1 MKILSRLTIFFNSF
15 LNSNQPTEQNEVAD
29 IQGIYNID
37 SSKENIHIFK
47 HFKLDLRIENNT
59 IKLYFVSSEEF
70 VYSQN
75 WKKGDLYAYTEKFDS
90 INDTLKLNLYENRG
104 KNKVLTEYEIL
115 ISDKSFQIISIGG
128 KRKHIDN
135 YIKLDKTQSLS
146 YSSIKFRDVT
156 EEELKKLDFE
166 YQAGIELI
174 YWLSDLKKDS
184 IDNKDLFDRI
194 IRSLDSINNGIKLP
208 IAEYNNYRDL
218 TLLLG
223 FTLGEILHKNYGW
236 KWKFKE
242 AYDNDYLGFVIVS
255 PNNLTALKAEH
266 YFYDNVMYKRDIKLN
281 EFIEKLKNND
291 IETDNFSFYEPW
303 MKK

>member
-1 MKILSRLTIFFNSF
+1 MSEI
-15 LNSNQPTEQNEVAD
+15 E
-29 IQGIYNID
+29 GIYNID
-37 SSKENIHIFK
+37 SSKENMHIFK
-47 HFKLDLRIENNT
+47 HFKLDLKIENNS

-70 VYSQN
+70 GYSDN

-104 KNKVLTEYEIL
+104 ENKVLTEYEIL
-115 ISDKSFQIISIGG
+115 ILDKSFQIISIGG
-128 KRKHIDN
+128 KRKRIDN
-135 YIKLDKTQSLS
+135 YIKLDKTQNLS
-146 YSSIKFRDVT
+146 YESVKFRDVT
-156 EEELKKLDFE
+156 KEELKKLDFE

-184 IDNKDLFDRI
+184 INNQDLFNGI
-194 IRSLDSINNGIKLP
+194 IKSLDSINNGVKLP

-218 TLLLG
+218 THVLG
-223 FTLGEILHKNYGW
+223 FTLGEILHKSYGW

-242 AYDNDYLGFVIVS
+242 VYDNDYLGFVIVS
-255 PNNLTALKAEH
+255 PNNLIALKVEH

-281 EFIEKLKNND
+281 EFIEKLKNN
-291 IETDNFSFYEPW
+291 EVEANNFSFYEPW

>member
-1 MKILSRLTIFFNSF
+1 MS
-15 LNSNQPTEQNEVAD
+15 D
-29 IQGIYNID
+29 IEGIYNID
-37 SSKENIHIFK
+37 SSKENMHIFK
-47 HFKLDLRIENNT
+47 HFKLDLKIEKGS

-70 VYSQN
+70 GYSKN
-75 WKKGDLYAYTEKFDS
+75 WKKGDLYAYSEKFDS

-104 KNKVLTEYEIL
+104 ENKVLTEYEIL

-128 KRKHIDN
+128 KRKRVDN
-135 YIKLDKTQSLS
+135 YIKLDNTRSLS
-146 YSSIKFRDVT
+146 YESIKFRDVT
-156 EEELKKLDFE
+156 KEELKKLDFE

-184 IDNKDLFDRI
+184 INNQDLFNAI
-194 IRSLDSINNGIKLP
+194 TKSLDSINNGVELP

-218 TLLLG
+218 THFLG
-223 FTLGEILHKNYGW
+223 FTLGGILHKSYGW

-242 AYDNDYLGFVIVS
+242 VYDNDYLGFVIVS
-255 PNNLTALKAEH
+255 PNNLTGLKAEH
-266 YFYDNVMYKRDIKLN
+266 YFYDNIMYKRDIKLN